1 MRRILSIGI
10 PFIIFAVIAAAW
22 ELLANYGGFPPK
34 LVPGLGVI
42 AETLVRLAGNG
53 VLAAAAVATLY
64 RLVAG
69 FVLAALIGVAVGI
82 AMGRRQWVE
91 DTLLPIVAFLY
102 PIPGLA
108 YAPLFVLW
116 FGLGDFPTILLVG
129 ISSCFTVIINTW
141 KGVKAVKPIW
151 LRSAE
156 VMGARDRD
164 MFRRVVL
171 PGALPYILV
180 GLRLG
185 LAQSWRILIAVE
197 MLMSVQRGLGWLIF
211 GAQTFLNTDVMLA
224 SIATIGIIGIVLE
237 REIFAR
243 IERLTV
249 VRWGM
254 RHGFSWIAF
263 ARGIAGIVVLLAVW
277 EAFARSGMFSTAM
290 TPPVESVAKVLWRT
304 IADGSLIEN
313 AAATLV
319 RVFIGLSIAFA
330 IAVPVGALMARYW
343 VAERIFLPVLSV
355 LLPIPSL
362 AWVPLF
368 VLWFGI
374 GNFATILVVIYAATF
389 PMVYSVW
396 SGVRAV
402 NPIWLRAA
410 IVMGADEATLFRKVI
425 WPGSLPYIIT
435 GLRLSFGRAWI
446 GVIGGE
452 LLASPQLGLGEIIFN
467 AKEFLDAGVMLSTLV
482 GIGAIGVFFER
493 FVFQRLEAMTVRR
506 WGMVSGSSA

>member
-1 MRRILSIGI
+1 
-10 PFIIFAVIAAAW
+10 
-22 ELLANYGGFPPK
+22 
-34 LVPGLGVI
+34 
-42 AETLVRLAGNG
+42 
-53 VLAAAAVATLY
+53 
-64 RLVAG
+64 
-69 FVLAALIGVAVGI
+69 
-82 AMGRRQWVE
+82 
-91 DTLLPIVAFLY
+91 
-102 PIPGLA
+102 
-108 YAPLFVLW
+108 
-116 FGLGDFPTILLVG
+116 
-129 ISSCFTVIINTW
+129 
-141 KGVKAVKPIW
+141 
-151 LRSAE
+151 
-156 VMGARDRD
+156 
-164 MFRRVVL
+164 
-171 PGALPYILV
+171 
-180 GLRLG
+180 
-185 LAQSWRILIAVE
+185 
-197 MLMSVQRGLGWLIF
+197 
-211 GAQTFLNTDVMLA
+211 
-224 SIATIGIIGIVLE
+224 
-237 REIFAR
+237 
-243 IERLTV
+243 
-249 VRWGM
+249 M

-467 AKEFLDAGVMLSTLV
+467 AQEFLDAGVMLSTLV